1 MDSWIAKA
9 LWIVLSQMEFDW
21 QALIVTVFSTLIVIS
36 SKSILI
42 GYTLSDRN

>member
-21 QALIVTVFSTLIVIS
+21 QALIVTVFQL
-36 SKSILI
+36 
-42 GYTLSDRN
+42 